1 MLCESPVLT
10 LLLVASSLAVSEG
23 SSNERES
30 WCSLR
35 CLWGSEGTGVPLTAQ
50 RENPTDMY
58 EIPAVMV
65 GVN

>member
-1 MLCESPVLT
+1 MLCKSLVLT

-30 WCSLR
+30 WCGSR

-50 RENPTDMY
+50 RETPTDMY
-58 EIPAVMV
+58 EIPAVVV